1 MNTFDVIVVG
11 GGVSGGL
18 PAATYLQKAGLDVA
32 VIEARPELGNFCP
45 THETWPETLDSPHAS
60 INFSGN
66 SPAIVDLELASRYGY
81 RIRTT
86 PVVLGTTHADG
97 TNCLICYDPAKT
109 AESFGRHAAADGE
122 TIFGIQ
128 NRVLE
133 KMVEMNELAFYSPHP
148 DVGKF
153 EEILKLCGYV
163 MGRSVAEMS
172 SMTAYELI
180 ELTFASDRARQTMIC
195 PVALHLQGAPL
206 SRGQGAFAVA
216 LSLFYT
222 TAMAIGGNE
231 ALVDALS
238 RCFLDHGGTILV
250 NCPVKTIEV
259 RDGRATAVVVDDTAV
274 FPGARFEARR
284 AIVSNVGARATLDLV
299 GEQTMASV
307 DSRLAAKMRHW
318 KMDERGSTVT
328 SWLIDGEMPWGSAGY
343 DPLVSKAHLMY
354 KAYESW
360 QGAKDYVMA
369 MINNDTWGAF
379 GNMIEILDYGKCDP
393 NAVSP
398 EGYRVIRGEEA
409 IPYPLRR
416 EGGPEAWDGPIRD
429 EMLRR
434 RNDVMEGIA
443 PGFKEKIIDCFT
455 WTPIDIWR
463 VNQAAVFGQVLGG
476 DFSEDQWILDRMPYR
491 MPVGGLYMS
500 NAVWPLGLTW
510 MAAGYNAAQVVAE
523 DLGIRHQPWWSARP
537 VAWFLENIERL
548 LEPLELAAAAAR
560 RGD

>member
-45 THETWPETLDSPHAS
+45 THETWPETLDSPHAA

-66 SPAIVDLELASRYGY
+66 SPAIVDLELESRYGY

-86 PVVLGTTHADG
+86 PVVLGTTHTDG

-163 MGRSVAEMS
+163 MGRSVDDMS

-180 ELTFASDRARQTMIC
+180 ELTFASDKARQTMIC

-222 TAMAIGGNE
+222 TAVAIGGNE

-250 NCPVKTIEV
+250 NCPVESIEV
-259 RDGRATAVVVDDTAV
+259 RDGKATAVVLADTAA
-274 FPGARFEARR
+274 FPGARIEARR
-284 AIVSNVGARATLDLV
+284 AIVSNVGARKTLELV
-299 GEQTMASV
+299 GEQTMASF
-307 DSRLAAKMRHW
+307 DSRLAAKMKYW

-328 SWLIDGEMPWGSAGY
+328 SWLVDGEMPWGSAEY
-343 DPLVSKAHLMY
+343 DPMVSKAHLMY
-354 KAYESW
+354 KAYDSW

-434 RNDVMEGIA
+434 RHDVMEGIA
-443 PGFKEKIIDCFT
+443 PGFKDRIIDCFQ

-463 VNQAAVFGQVLGG
+463 INQAAIYGQVLGG

-491 MPVGGLYMS
+491 APVGGLYMS
-500 NAVWPLGLTW
+500 NAVWPLGLSW

-523 DLGIRHQPWWSARP
+523 DLGVRHQLWWNARP

-560 RGD
+560 R

>member
-1 MNTFDVIVVG
+1 MATFDVIVIG

-18 PAATYLQKAGLDVA
+18 PAATYLQKCGLDVA
-32 VIEARPELGNFCP
+32 VIEARSELGNFCP
-45 THETWPETLDSPHAS
+45 THETWPETLDSPHAA

-66 SPAIVDLELASRYGY
+66 SPAVVDLDLESYGY
-81 RIRTT
+81 QIRTT
-86 PVVLGTTHADG
+86 PVVLGTTHTDG

-133 KMVEMNELAFYSPHP
+133 KMVEMNELAFFSPHP

-153 EEILKLCGYV
+153 EQILKLCGYV
-163 MGRSVAEMS
+163 MDRSVDEMS

-180 ELTFASDRARQTMIC
+180 ELTFQSDKARQTLLC

-222 TAMAIGGNE
+222 TAIAIGGNE

-238 RCFLDHGGTILV
+238 RCFLEHGGTILV
-250 NCPVKTIEV
+250 NSPVKTIEV
-259 RDGRATAVVVDDTAV
+259 RDGQASAVILDDAAA
-274 FPGARFEARR
+274 FPGARFEARQ
-284 AIVSNVGARATLDLV
+284 AIISNVGARKTLDLV
-299 GEQTMASV
+299 GEQTMAAV
-307 DSRLAAKMRHW
+307 DSRLAAKMKYW

-328 SWLIDGEMPWGSAGY
+328 SWLLDGQMPWGSASY
-343 DPLVSKAHLMY
+343 DPLVTKAHLMY
-354 KAYESW
+354 KAYDSW

-379 GNMIEILDYGKCDP
+379 GNMIEILDYGQCDP

-416 EGGPEAWDGPIRD
+416 EGGPAAWDGPIRD
-429 EMLRR
+429 ELLRK

-443 PGFKEKIIDCFT
+443 PGFNARVIDCFQ
-455 WTPIDIWR
+455 WTPVDIWR
-463 VNQAAVFGQVLGG
+463 VNPAAVYGQVLGG

-491 MPVGGLYMS
+491 MPVSGLYMS
-500 NAVWPLGLTW
+500 NAVWPLGLSW
-510 MAAGYNAAQVVAE
+510 MAAGYNAAQVVAD
-523 DLGIRHQPWWSARP
+523 DLGIRNQPWWNARP
-537 VAWFLENIERL
+537 VAWFLQNIERL
-548 LEPLELAAAAAR
+548 LEPLELAANAAR
-560 RGD
+560 R

>member
-1 MNTFDVIVVG
+1 MSAYDVIVVG

-18 PAATYLQKAGLDVA
+18 PAATYLQKCGLQVA
-32 VIEARPELGNFCP
+32 VIEARSELGNFCP

-66 SPAIVDLELASRYGY
+66 SPAIVDLDLVSKYGY
-81 RIRTT
+81 QLRTT
-86 PVVLGTTHADG
+86 PVVLGTAHTDG
-97 TNCLICYDPAKT
+97 TNCLICYDPAQT
-109 AESFGRHAAADGE
+109 AQSFGRHSAADGE

-133 KMVEMNELAFYSPHP
+133 KMVEMNELAFFSPHP

-163 MGRSVAEMS
+163 MGRSVDEMS

-180 ELTFASDRARQTMIC
+180 ELTFESDRARQTLIC

-222 TAMAIGGNE
+222 TALAIGGNE

-238 RCFLDHGGTILV
+238 RCFLEHGGTILV
-250 NCPVKTIEV
+250 NCPVKNIEV
-259 RDGRATAVVVDDTAV
+259 SDGRARAVVLDDTAV

-284 AIVSNVGARATLDLV
+284 AVISNVGARKTLELV
-299 GEQTMASV
+299 GDQTMAAV

-318 KMDERGSTVT
+318 RMDERGSTVT
-328 SWLIDGEMPWGSAGY
+328 SWLLDGEMPWGSADF
-343 DPLVSKAHLMY
+343 DPLITKAHLIY
-354 KAYESW
+354 KAYDSW
-360 QGAKDYVMA
+360 QSAKNYVMA

-398 EGYRVIRGEEA
+398 EGYRVVRGEEA

-416 EGGPEAWDGPIRD
+416 EGGEQAWDGPIRD

-443 PGFKEKIIDCFT
+443 PGFKDRLVDSFQ
-455 WTPIDIWR
+455 WSPLDIWR
-463 VNQAAVFGQVLGG
+463 VNPAAVYGQVLGG

-491 MPVGGLYMS
+491 MPVRDLYMS
-500 NAVWPLGLTW
+500 NGVWPLGLTW

-523 DLGIRHQPWWSARP
+523 DLGVRNQPWWNARP
-537 VAWFLENIERL
+537 VAWFLENIESL

-560 RGD
+560 K

>member
-1 MNTFDVIVVG
+1 MHKYDVIVVG
-11 GGVSGGL
+11 GGISGGL

-66 SPAIVDLELASRYGY
+66 SPAIVDLELESRYGY
-81 RIRTT
+81 RIGTT
-86 PVVLGTTHADG
+86 PVVLGTAHPDG
-97 TNCLICYDPAKT
+97 TNCLICYDPNLT
-109 AESFGRHAAADGE
+109 AASFARHSAADGE

-133 KMVEMNELAFYSPHP
+133 KMIEMNELAFYSPHP
-148 DVGKF
+148 DAAKF
-153 EEILKLCGYV
+153 EEILRICSYV
-163 MGRSVAEMS
+163 LGRSVEDLS
-172 SMTAYELI
+172 SMTAYELL
-180 ELTFASDRARQTMIC
+180 ELTFESDKARQTILC

-206 SRGQGAFAVA
+206 ARGQGAFAVA

-231 ALVDALS
+231 ALVDAMS
-238 RCFLDHGGTILV
+238 RCFLDHGGTVLT
-250 NCPVKTIEV
+250 NCPVARIEIL
-259 RDGRATAVVVDDTAV
+259 DGKARAVVLTEDAV
-274 FPGARFEARR
+274 FPGARFEARH
-284 AIVSNVGARATLDLV
+284 AVISNVGARKTLELV
-299 GEQTMASV
+299 GEAAMTSF

-328 SWLIDGEMPWGSAGY
+328 SWLIDGDMPWGSAGF
-343 DPLVSKAHLMY
+343 DPMVNRAHLMY
-354 KAYESW
+354 RAYDSW
-360 QGAKDYVMA
+360 QAAKDYVAA
-369 MINNDTWGAF
+369 MINNDTWAAF
-379 GNMIEILDYGKCDP
+379 GNMIEILDYGKVDP

-398 EGYRVIRGEEA
+398 EGHRVIRGEEA

-434 RNDVMEGIA
+434 RHDVMESIA
-443 PGFKEKIIDCFT
+443 PGFKDRVIDSYQ
-455 WTPIDIWR
+455 WTPVDIWR
-463 VNQAAVFGQVLGG
+463 VNPAAVYGQVLGG

-491 MPVGGLYMS
+491 MPVQGLYMS
-500 NAVWPLGLTW
+500 NSVWPLGLTW

-523 DLGIRHQPWWSARP
+523 DLGVRNQTWWSARP
-537 VAWFLENIERL
+537 VAWFLDNIDRL
-548 LEPLELAAAAAR
+548 LEPLELAAAGAR
-560 RGD
+560 R

>member
-1 MNTFDVIVVG
+1 
-11 GGVSGGL
+11 
-18 PAATYLQKAGLDVA
+18 
-32 VIEARPELGNFCP
+32 
-45 THETWPETLDSPHAS
+45 
-60 INFSGN
+60 
-66 SPAIVDLELASRYGY
+66 
-81 RIRTT
+81 
-86 PVVLGTTHADG
+86 VLGTTHTDG

-153 EEILKLCGYV
+153 EEILRLCGYV
-163 MGRSVAEMS
+163 MGRTVDEMS

-180 ELTFASDRARQTMIC
+180 ELTFESDRARQTVIC

-222 TAMAIGGNE
+222 TAIAIGGNE

-259 RDGRATAVVVDDTAV
+259 QDGRARAVVLDDTAV
-274 FPGARFEARR
+274 FPGARFEARQ
-284 AIVSNVGARATLDLV
+284 AVVSNVGARKTLELV
-299 GEQTMASV
+299 GEQTMASF
-307 DSRLAAKMRHW
+307 DSRLAAKMKHW

-328 SWLIDGEMPWGSAGY
+328 SWLVDGAMPWGSAEY
-343 DPLVSKAHLMY
+343 DPLINKAHLIY
-354 KAYESW
+354 KAYDSW

-398 EGYRVIRGEEA
+398 DGYRVIRGEEA

-443 PGFKEKIIDCFT
+443 PGFKGKIIDCFQ

-463 VNQAAVFGQVLGG
+463 VNQAAVYGQVLGG

-491 MPVGGLYMS
+491 MPVRGLYMS
-500 NAVWPLGLTW
+500 NAVWPLGLSW

-523 DLGIRHQPWWSARP
+523 DLGVRHQPWWSARP

-560 RGD
+560 R